1 MSNYF
6 YFKEIIIRK
15 EGFAATVTNQC
26 SKEVGLNIE
35 ELQYCLTSED
45 FIEQLW
51 KEKREEY
58 NHQFWATIS
67 PYIFI
72 NNDHIIRL
80 EMIAKQVCE
89 LIHNDDIAC
98 SHIPTLDQ
106 GISHCMI
113 SALY

>member
-35 ELQYCLTSED
+35 ELQYCLTSEL

-51 KEKREEY
+51 KE
-58 NHQFWATIS
+58 
-67 PYIFI
+67 
-72 NNDHIIRL
+72 
-80 EMIAKQVCE
+80 
-89 LIHNDDIAC
+89 
-98 SHIPTLDQ
+98 
-106 GISHCMI
+106 
-113 SALY
+113 